1 MIRPR
6 IGSFLYSEA
15 EIEVMK
21 EDIRIFKEEGAD
33 GVVFGVLTT
42 YGQINVETTRQL
54 VNEALPLQVC
64 FHRAFDMTQDPHA
77 ALQHLYSIPGITRV
91 LTSGHGK
98 VATSPSSL
106 SVLSDLHEETTQHF
120 YSLTRIQPHSRA
132 NSSTSISS
140 STSLPAHMT
149 PIEPITILPGSGIN
163 PNTVQILLVIL
174 LRVGLKEVHLSAGR
188 FVESEMQYRKR
199 VGREDTDAIG
209 MGMGE
214 WKVWKTD
221 EHAVRQMRGILD
233 RAAAAS
239 PPNSAGL
246 IGLPSQRE

>member
-6 IGSFLYSEA
+6 TGSFLYSEA

-21 EDIRIFKEEGAD
+21 EDIRIFKQEGAA

-42 YGQINVETTRQL
+42 YGQVNIEATRKL

-77 ALQHLYSIPGITRV
+77 ALQHLYSISGITRV

-98 VATSPSSL
+98 IATSPSSL
-106 SVLSDLHEETTQHF
+106 SILSDLHKETIQHF
-120 YSLTRIQPHSRA
+120 RTLSHVQPYAVSSLTSQPTR
-132 NSSTSISS
+132 
-140 STSLPAHMT
+140 T
-149 PIEPITILPGSGIN
+149 PPVEPITILPGSGIN
-163 PNTVQILLVIL
+163 PNTVQILVAIL
-174 LRVGLKEVHLSAGR
+174 LRVGLKEIHLSAGH
-188 FVESEMQYRKR
+188 FVESEMQFRKR
-199 VGREDTDAIG
+199 AGREDQGAIG

-221 EHAVRQMRGILD
+221 ERMVRQMRGIID
-233 RAAAAS
+233 RATAAS
-239 PPNSAGL
+239 PPNAMG
-246 IGLPSQRE
+246 INGPPQWG